1 MIITFKEFKDKV
13 REDADVCFGS
23 FRFDEADERKG
34 REVSIHRFGK
44 SVQYQFFAAS
54 CIFDFPLADSYKMDV
69 YTEHEYYGYGSYY
82 GTYYVK
88 EGTPVDFNA
97 NRFFI
102 IAPDFLAD
110 IEKAY
115 KRKNDYKHC
124 CINNYVISSVSVAC
138 ATWMRLTDYLKGKNE
153 VEFLDGT
160 IRIGE
165 CEQDEV
171 KLAAKVRKYI
181 GFAEKAFKKYLEKNG
196 LSNEKEYLNMLSR
209 KEAEKKEAEKAA
221 KKAEKARAKE
231 LAYIKEHICVF
242 DKAGEKVDF
251 SADQLIC
258 RCLELGKNHGGID
271 AKIAEEN
278 GVECYEWKDYDGYS
292 KSCNF
297 TMVRRSFTLYL
308 KKGYNIYI
316 VGGLI
321 TFVRGEIKRHGV
333 ACEWIEQGKA
343 IADIKTVKGFLVRG
357 EHIVAKSLKEA
368 QRISAEKR
376 SKQALSLL
384 NARSKKQLVYQKLG
398 NHMFTFEESLASGNC
413 RPGTQNFKN
422 RYEAAIGH
430 EATEISLADL
440 RKYGKQFGLEAYT
453 ERVIRYV
460 MNKL

>member
-196 LSNEKEYLNMLSR
+196 LANENQYLDMLAR
-209 KEAEKKEAEKAA
+209 KEAEKKEKEKAA

-440 RKYGKQFGLEAYT
+440 RKYGKKFGLEEYT

>member
-1 MIITFKEFKDKV
+1 MIITFKEFKAHV
-13 REDADVCFGS
+13 RNNAIVCFGL
-23 FRFDEADERKG
+23 FRFDEAEETKG
-34 REVSIHRFGK
+34 REVFIHRFGT
-44 SVQYQFFAAS
+44 QYQFCDAS
-54 CIFDFPLADSYKMDV
+54 CIFDLPLVDSYKMDV
-69 YTEHEYYGYGSYY
+69 YTEHEYYGYGGYY

-88 EGTPVDFNA
+88 EDTPVDFAA
-97 NRFFI
+97 NKFFI
-102 IAPDFLAD
+102 FAPDFLVD

-153 VEFLDGT
+153 VEFLDGS
-160 IRIGE
+160 IRIGA
-165 CEQDEV
+165 CEQDEA
-171 KLAAKVRKYI
+171 KLMAKVRKYI
-181 GFAEKAFKKYLEKNG
+181 GFAERAFKKYLEKNG
-196 LSNEKEYLNMLSR
+196 LANENEYLDMLAR
-209 KEAEKKEAEKAA
+209 KAAEKKEAEKAE

-231 LAYIKEHICVF
+231 LAYINDHISIQNKQNNSEAYKQVINRLNTGSHL
-242 DKAGEKVDF
+242 DEL
-251 SADQLIC
+251 SAYIG
-258 RCLELGKNHGGID
+258 R
-271 AKIAEEN
+271 EN
-278 GVECYEWKDYDGYS
+278 GINCYEVRDFDGYS
-292 KSCNF
+292 KSCRF
-297 TMVRRSFTLYL
+297 SMIRRSFSLYL

-321 TFVRGEIKRHGV
+321 TFVRGEIKRSGV

-368 QRISAEKR
+368 QRINAEKR

-384 NARSKKQLVYQKLG
+384 NARSKNQLVDQKLG

-440 RKYGKQFGLEAYT
+440 RKYGKKFGLEEYT

-460 MNKL
+460 MNRL

>member
-1 MIITFKEFKDKV
+1 MIITFKEFKNNV
-13 REDADVCFGS
+13 RNNALVCFGS
-23 FRFDEADERKG
+23 FRFDEAEERKG

-44 SVQYQFFAAS
+44 STQYQFCTAS
-54 CIFDFPLADSYKMDV
+54 CIFDLPLTDSYKMDV
-69 YTEHEYYGYGSYY
+69 YTEHEYRGYGSYY

-88 EGTPVDFNA
+88 EDTPVDFNT

-138 ATWMRLTDYLKGKNE
+138 ATWMRLTNYLKGKNE
-153 VEFLDGT
+153 VEFLDGS
-160 IRIGE
+160 ICIGE
-165 CEQDEV
+165 CEKDEI
-171 KLAAKVRKYI
+171 KRASKVHKYI

-196 LSNEKEYLNMLSR
+196 LANDNEYLDMLAR
-209 KEAEKKEAEKAA
+209 KAAEKKEAEKAE
-221 KKAEKARAKE
+221 KKAEKARVKE
-231 LAYIKEHICVF
+231 LAYINDHIFIQNKWKSEAYKQVI
-242 DKAGEKVDF
+242 DRLNTGSHLGEL
-251 SADQLIC
+251 SAYIG
-258 RCLELGKNHGGID
+258 RGNGI
-271 AKIAEEN
+271 N
-278 GVECYEWKDYDGYS
+278 CYESRDFDGYS
-292 KSCNF
+292 KSCRF
-297 TMVRRSFTLYL
+297 PMIRRSFSLYL
-308 KKGYNIYI
+308 KKGYNIHI
-316 VGGLI
+316 IGGLI
-321 TFVRGEIKRHGV
+321 TFVRGEIKRSGM
-333 ACEWIEQGKA
+333 ACEWIEQGRA
-343 IADIKTVKGFLVRG
+343 IDDIETVKGFLVRG

-368 QRISAEKR
+368 QRINAEKR
-376 SKQALSLL
+376 NKTAIDLL
-384 NARSKKQLVYQKLG
+384 NARSKNQLVYQKVG

-440 RKYGKQFGLEAYT
+440 RKYGKQFGLEIYT

>member
-1 MIITFKEFKDKV
+1 MIITFKEFKNNV
-13 REDADVCFGS
+13 RNTATVCFGS
-23 FRFDEADERKG
+23 FRFDKADERKG
-34 REVSIHRFGK
+34 REVSIHIIGK
-44 SVQYQFFAAS
+44 DQYRYGDASTFF
-54 CIFDFPLADSYKMDV
+54 DLPLADGYKMDV
-69 YTEHEYYGYGSYY
+69 YTEYETSFDSNF
-82 GTYYVK
+82 VK
-88 EGTPVDFNA
+88 EDAPVDFNA
-97 NRFFI
+97 DTFFI

-124 CINNYVISSVSVAC
+124 CINNHVISSVSVAC

-153 VEFLDGT
+153 VEFLDGS

-165 CEQDEV
+165 CEQDED
-171 KLAAKVRKYI
+171 KLTAKVRRYI

-196 LSNEKEYLNMLSR
+196 LANENQYLDMLAR
-209 KEAEKKEAEKAA
+209 KEAEKKEKEKAA

-231 LAYIKEHICVF
+231 LAYINDHIFIQNKQNNSEAYKQVINRLNTGSHL
-242 DKAGEKVDF
+242 DEL
-251 SADQLIC
+251 SAYIG
-258 RCLELGKNHGGID
+258 R
-271 AKIAEEN
+271 EN
-278 GVECYEWKDYDGYS
+278 GINCYEYRDFDGYS
-292 KSCNF
+292 KSCRF
-297 TMVRRSFTLYL
+297 PMIRRSFSLYL
-308 KKGYNIYI
+308 KKGYNIHI
-316 VGGLI
+316 IGGLI
-321 TFVRGEIKRHGV
+321 TFVRGEIKRQGM
-333 ACEWIEQGKA
+333 ACEWIEQGRA
-343 IADIKTVKGFLVRG
+343 IDDIETVKGFLVRG

-368 QRISAEKR
+368 QRINAEKR

-384 NARSKKQLVYQKLG
+384 NARSKDQLVYQKLG

-440 RKYGKQFGLEAYT
+440 RKYGKKFGLEEYT

>member
-1 MIITFKEFKDKV
+1 MIITFKEFKDNV
-13 REDADVCFGS
+13 RNNATVCFGS

-34 REVSIHRFGK
+34 REVSLRGFGK
-44 SVQYQFFAAS
+44 NEQYRYGDASIFFNL
-54 CIFDFPLADSYKMDV
+54 PLSDGYKMDV
-69 YTEHEYYGYGSYY
+69 YTEHETSFGSNF
-82 GTYYVK
+82 VK
-88 EGTPVDFNA
+88 EDAPVDFNA
-97 NRFFI
+97 DTFFI

-124 CINNYVISSVSVAC
+124 CINNHVISSVSVAC

-165 CEQDEV
+165 CEQDEA
-171 KLAAKVRKYI
+171 KLTAKVRRYI

-196 LSNEKEYLNMLSR
+196 LANENEYLDMLAR
-209 KEAEKKEAEKAA
+209 KEAEKKEEEKAA

-231 LAYIKEHICVF
+231 LAYINDHIFIQNKQNNSEAYKQVINRLNTGSHL
-242 DKAGEKVDF
+242 DEL
-251 SADQLIC
+251 SAYIG
-258 RCLELGKNHGGID
+258 R
-271 AKIAEEN
+271 EN
-278 GVECYEWKDYDGYS
+278 GINCYESRDFDGYS
-292 KSCNF
+292 KSCRF
-297 TMVRRSFTLYL
+297 PMIRRSFSLYL
-308 KKGYNIYI
+308 KKGYNIHI
-316 VGGLI
+316 IGGLI
-321 TFVRGEIKRHGV
+321 TFVRGEIKRQGM
-333 ACEWIEQGKA
+333 ACEWIEQGRA
-343 IADIKTVKGFLVRG
+343 IDDIETVKGFLVRG

-368 QRISAEKR
+368 QRINAEKR

-384 NARSKKQLVYQKLG
+384 NARSKDQLVYQKLG

-440 RKYGKQFGLEAYT
+440 RKYGKKFGLEEYT

-460 MNKL
+460 MNRL

>member
-1 MIITFKEFKDKV
+1 MIITFKEFKNNV
-13 REDADVCFGS
+13 RNNATVFFGS
-23 FRFDEADERKG
+23 FRFEDADERKG
-34 REVSIHRFGK
+34 REVSIHRFGDNE
-44 SVQYQFFAAS
+44 QYRCGDAS
-54 CIFDFPLADSYKMDV
+54 IIFRLPLADSYKMDV
-69 YTEHEYYGYGSYY
+69 YTEHDTYFGSHF
-82 GTYYVK
+82 VK
-88 EGTPVDFNA
+88 EDSPVDFNA
-97 NRFFI
+97 DTFFI

-153 VEFLDGT
+153 VELLSGT

-165 CEQDEV
+165 CEKDEI
-171 KLAAKVRKYI
+171 KRAAKVHKYI
-181 GFAEKAFKKYLEKNG
+181 GFAEKAFKKYLEKKG
-196 LSNEKEYLNMLSR
+196 LANENEYLDMLAR
-209 KEAEKKEAEKAA
+209 QAAEKKEADKAA

-231 LAYIKEHICVF
+231 LAYINNQICIC
-242 DKAGEKVDF
+242 DNLGPVDF
-251 SADQLIC
+251 DMVISL
-258 RCLELGKNHGGID
+258 LNTGKNIGTLNAHISD
-271 AKIAEEN
+271 KN
-278 GVECYEWKDYDGYS
+278 GVECSESYDYDGYS
-292 KSCNF
+292 KRCQF

-308 KKGYNIYI
+308 KKGYSIYE

-321 TFVRGEIKRHGV
+321 TFVRGEIKRQGV
-333 ACEWIEQGKA
+333 ACEWVEQGKA
-343 IADIKTVKGFLVRG
+343 ITDIKTVKGFLVRG

-384 NARSKKQLVYQKLG
+384 NARSKDQLVYQKLG

-440 RKYGKQFGLEAYT
+440 RKYGKKFGLEEYT

-460 MNKL
+460 MNRL

>member
-1 MIITFKEFKDKV
+1 MIITFKEFKDNV
-13 REDADVCFGS
+13 RNNATVCFGS
-23 FRFDEADERKG
+23 FRFDEADEHKG
-34 REVSIHRFGK
+34 REVSFRGFGK
-44 SVQYQFFAAS
+44 NEQYRYGDASFF
-54 CIFDFPLADSYKMDV
+54 FNLPLADSYKLDV
-69 YTEHEYYGYGSYY
+69 YTEFGSSFASNF
-82 GTYYVK
+82 VK
-88 EGTPVDFNA
+88 EDAPVNFNA
-97 NRFFI
+97 DTFCI
-102 IAPDFLAD
+102 IAPDFLVD

-138 ATWMRLTDYLKGKNE
+138 ATWIRLTDYLKGKNE

-165 CEQDEV
+165 CEQDEA
-171 KLAAKVRKYI
+171 KLTAKVRRYI

-196 LSNEKEYLNMLSR
+196 LASENEYLDMLAR
-209 KEAEKKEAEKAA
+209 KAAEKKEAE
-221 KKAEKARAKE
+221 KAEKARAKE
-231 LAYIKEHICVF
+231 LAYINDHIFIQNKQNNSEAYKQVINRLNTGSHL
-242 DKAGEKVDF
+242 DEL
-251 SADQLIC
+251 SAYIG
-258 RCLELGKNHGGID
+258 R
-271 AKIAEEN
+271 EN
-278 GVECYEWKDYDGYS
+278 GINCYEVRDFDGYS
-292 KSCNF
+292 KSCRF
-297 TMVRRSFTLYL
+297 SMIRRSFSLYL

-321 TFVRGEIKRHGV
+321 TFVRGEIKRSGV

-368 QRISAEKR
+368 QRINAEKR

-384 NARSKKQLVYQKLG
+384 NARSKDQLVYQKLG

-422 RYEAAIGH
+422 RYESAIGH

-440 RKYGKQFGLEAYT
+440 RKYGKKFGLEEYT

-460 MNKL
+460 MNRL

>member
-1 MIITFKEFKDKV
+1 MIITFKEFKNRV
-13 REDADVCFGS
+13 RKNAHVCFGS
-23 FRFDEADERKG
+23 FRFDKAHEWKG
-34 REVSIHRFGK
+34 REFFIHRIGK
-44 SVQYQFFAAS
+44 KEQYESGDASFFFAL
-54 CIFDFPLADSYKMDV
+54 PLSDGYKMDV
-69 YTEHEYYGYGSYY
+69 YTEYERICGEDF
-82 GTYYVK
+82 VK
-88 EGTPVDFNA
+88 EDAPVDFNA
-97 NRFFI
+97 NEFFI
-102 IAPDFLAD
+102 IAPNFLAD

-153 VEFLDGT
+153 VEFLAGT

-165 CEQDEV
+165 CEKDEI
-171 KLAAKVRKYI
+171 KRAAKVHKYI
-181 GFAEKAFKKYLEKNG
+181 GFAKKAFKKYLEKNG
-196 LSNEKEYLNMLSR
+196 LANENEYLDMLAR
-209 KEAEKKEAEKAA
+209 QAAEKKEADKAA

-231 LAYIKEHICVF
+231 LAYINNQICIC
-242 DKAGEKVDF
+242 DNLGPVDF
-251 SADQLIC
+251 DMVISL
-258 RCLELGKNHGGID
+258 LNTGKNIGTLNAHISD
-271 AKIAEEN
+271 KN
-278 GVECYEWKDYDGYS
+278 GVECSESYDYDGYS
-292 KSCNF
+292 KRCQF

-308 KKGYNIYI
+308 KKGYSIYE

-321 TFVRGEIKRHGV
+321 TFVRGEIKRQGV
-333 ACEWIEQGKA
+333 ACEWVEQGKA
-343 IADIKTVKGFLVRG
+343 ITDIKTVKGFLVRG

-384 NARSKKQLVYQKLG
+384 NARSKDQLVYQKLG

-440 RKYGKQFGLEAYT
+440 RKYGKKFGLEEYT

>member
-1 MIITFKEFKDKV
+1 MIITFKEFKNRV
-13 REDADVCFGS
+13 RKNAHVCFGS
-23 FRFDEADERKG
+23 FRFDKAHEWKG
-34 REVSIHRFGK
+34 REFFIHRIGK
-44 SVQYQFFAAS
+44 KEQYESGDASFFFAL
-54 CIFDFPLADSYKMDV
+54 PLSDGYKMDV
-69 YTEHEYYGYGSYY
+69 YTEYERICGEDF
-82 GTYYVK
+82 VK
-88 EGTPVDFNA
+88 EDAPVDFNA
-97 NRFFI
+97 NEFFI

-171 KLAAKVRKYI
+171 KLTAKVRKYI

-196 LSNEKEYLNMLSR
+196 IANDTEYLNMLA
-209 KEAEKKEAEKAA
+209 KKAAEKKEEEKAA
-221 KKAEKARAKE
+221 KKAAKARAKE
-231 LAYIKEHICVF
+231 LAYINRHIF
-242 DKAGEKVDF
+242 IEDHTSFAGFVMVI
-251 SADQLIC
+251 SLLNI
-258 RCLELGKNHGGID
+258 GKNVGTLNAHISD
-271 AKIAEEN
+271 KN
-278 GVECYEWKDYDGYS
+278 GVECSESYDYDGYS
-292 KSCNF
+292 KRCKF
-297 TMVRRSFTLYL
+297 TMVRRSFTLNL
-308 KKGYNIYI
+308 KKGYSIYE

-321 TFVRGEIKRHGV
+321 TFVRGEIKRQGV

-343 IADIKTVKGFLVRG
+343 ITDIKTVKGFLVRG
-357 EHIVAKSLKEA
+357 EHIAAKSLKEA

-376 SKQALSLL
+376 SKQALSLM
-384 NARSKKQLVYQKLG
+384 NARNDNKLSYQKLIG
-398 NHMFTFEESLASGNC
+398 HMFTFEESLASGNC

-440 RKYGKQFGLEAYT
+440 RKYGKQFGLQEYT

-460 MNKL
+460 MNRL

>member
-1 MIITFKEFKDKV
+1 MIITYKEFKDKV
-13 REDADVCFGS
+13 RENADVCFGS

-34 REVSIHRFGK
+34 REVSIHPLGMDERVRWGVA
-44 SVQYQFFAAS
+44 SYCFF
-54 CIFDFPLADSYKMDV
+54 DLPLADSYKMDV
-69 YTEHEYYGYGSYY
+69 YTEREFYFGSYF
-82 GTYYVK
+82 VK
-88 EGTPVDFNA
+88 EDASVDFNA
-97 NRFFI
+97 DEFFI
-102 IAPDFLAD
+102 IAPNFLAD

-138 ATWMRLTDYLKGKNE
+138 ATWIRLTDYLKGKNE
-153 VEFLDGT
+153 VEFLHGT

-165 CEQDEV
+165 CEQDEA
-171 KLAAKVRKYI
+171 KLTAKVRKYI

-196 LSNEKEYLNMLSR
+196 LANENEYLDMLAR
-209 KEAEKKEAEKAA
+209 QEAEKKEEEKAA
-221 KKAEKARAKE
+221 KKAAKERAKE
-231 LAYIKEHICVF
+231 QAYIKEHICVF

-292 KSCNF
+292 KRCNF

-376 SKQALSLL
+376 NKQALSLL
-384 NARSKKQLVYQKLG
+384 NARSKGQLVYQKLG

-440 RKYGKQFGLEAYT
+440 RKYGKKFGLEEYT

>member
-1 MIITFKEFKDKV
+1 MIITFKEFKNKV
-13 REDADVCFGS
+13 RKNATVGFGS
-23 FRFDEADERKG
+23 FRYDEADEHKG

-44 SVQYQFFAAS
+44 SERYGSCDAS
-54 CIFDFPLADSYKMDV
+54 CIFDLPLADSYKMDV
-69 YTEHEYYGYGSYY
+69 YTEHNYCGYGSYY

-88 EGTPVDFNA
+88 EDAPVDFAA
-97 NRFFI
+97 NKFFI

-115 KRKNDYKHC
+115 KRKYDYKHC

-153 VEFLDGT
+153 VEFLDGS

-165 CEQDEV
+165 CEKDAI
-171 KLAAKVRKYI
+171 KRAAKVHKYI
-181 GFAEKAFKKYLEKNG
+181 GFAEKAFKKYLKKNG
-196 LSNEKEYLNMLSR
+196 LANGNEYLDMLAR
-209 KEAEKKEAEKAA
+209 KAAEKKEEEKAA

-231 LAYIKEHICVF
+231 QAYIKKHVCVEI
-242 DKAGEKVDF
+242 GEKVE
-251 SADQLIC
+251 SAAAYIIYS
-258 RCLELGKNHGGID
+258 CLNSGTNTGTMSAH
-271 AKIAEEN
+271 IAEEN
-278 GVECYEWKDYDGYS
+278 GVECYEYKDYDGYS
-292 KSCNF
+292 KSCGY
-297 TMVRRSFTLYL
+297 TMIRRSFTLTL
-308 KKGYNIYI
+308 KKGYNIHI

-321 TFVRGEIKRHGV
+321 TFVRGEIKRQGV

-376 SKQALSLL
+376 SKQALSLM
-384 NARSKKQLVYQKLG
+384 NDRSKNKLSYQKLIG
-398 NHMFTFEESLASGNC
+398 HMFTFEESLASGNC

-440 RKYGKQFGLEAYT
+440 RKYGKKFGLEEYT

>member
-1 MIITFKEFKDKV
+1 MIITFKEFKTKV
-13 REDADVCFGS
+13 RNTASVCFGS
-23 FRFDEADERKG
+23 FRFDKADERKG
-34 REVSIHRFGK
+34 REISIHRFGK
-44 SVQYQFFAAS
+44 DEQYRYGEASIFFNL
-54 CIFDFPLADSYKMDV
+54 PLSDGYKMDV

-88 EGTPVDFNA
+88 EDTPVDFNA
-97 NRFFI
+97 NTFFI
-102 IAPDFLAD
+102 IAPDFIAD
-110 IEKAY
+110 IERAY

-165 CEQDEV
+165 CEQDEA

-196 LSNEKEYLNMLSR
+196 LANENEYLDMIAR
-209 KEAEKKEAEKAA
+209 QAAEKKEEEKAA
-221 KKAEKARAKE
+221 KKAAKARAKE
-231 LAYIKEHICVF
+231 LAYINNQICIC
-242 DKAGEKVDF
+242 DNLGPVDF
-251 SADQLIC
+251 DMVISL
-258 RCLELGKNHGGID
+258 LNTGKNIGTLNAHISD
-271 AKIAEEN
+271 KN
-278 GVECYEWKDYDGYS
+278 GVECSESYDYDGYS
-292 KSCNF
+292 KRCQF

-308 KKGYNIYI
+308 KKGYSIYE

-321 TFVRGEIKRHGV
+321 TFVRGEIKRQGV

-376 SKQALSLL
+376 SKQALCLL
-384 NARSKKQLVYQKLG
+384 NARSKNQLVYQKLG

-430 EATEISLADL
+430 EATEISLTDL
-440 RKYGKQFGLEAYT
+440 RKYGKKFGLEEYT

-460 MNKL
+460 MNRL

>member
-1 MIITFKEFKDKV
+1 MIITFKEFKNRV
-13 REDADVCFGS
+13 RKNAHVCFGS
-23 FRFDEADERKG
+23 FRFDKAHEWKG
-34 REVSIHRFGK
+34 REFFIHRIGK
-44 SVQYQFFAAS
+44 KEQYESGDASFFFAL
-54 CIFDFPLADSYKMDV
+54 PLSDGYKMDV
-69 YTEHEYYGYGSYY
+69 YTEYERICGEDF
-82 GTYYVK
+82 VK
-88 EGTPVDFNA
+88 EDAPVDFNA
-97 NRFFI
+97 NEFFI

-171 KLAAKVRKYI
+171 KLTAKVRKYI

-196 LSNEKEYLNMLSR
+196 IANDTEYLNMLA
-209 KEAEKKEAEKAA
+209 KKAAEKKEEEKAA
-221 KKAEKARAKE
+221 KKAAKARAKE
-231 LAYIKEHICVF
+231 LAYINRHIF
-242 DKAGEKVDF
+242 IEDHTSFAGFVMVI
-251 SADQLIC
+251 SLLNI
-258 RCLELGKNHGGID
+258 GKNVGTLNAHISD
-271 AKIAEEN
+271 KN
-278 GVECYEWKDYDGYS
+278 GVECSESYDYDGYS
-292 KSCNF
+292 KRCKF
-297 TMVRRSFTLYL
+297 TMVRRSFTLNL
-308 KKGYNIYI
+308 KKGYSIYE

-321 TFVRGEIKRHGV
+321 TFVRGEIKRQGV

-376 SKQALSLL
+376 SKQALSLM
-384 NARSKKQLVYQKLG
+384 NARNENKLSYQTLIG
-398 NHMFTFEESLASGNC
+398 HMFTFEESLASGNC

-440 RKYGKQFGLEAYT
+440 RKYGKKFGLEEYT

-460 MNKL
+460 MNRL

>member
-1 MIITFKEFKDKV
+1 MIITFKEFKDNV
-13 REDADVCFGS
+13 RNNATVCFGS
-23 FRFDEADERKG
+23 FRFDEAHEWKG
-34 REVSIHRFGK
+34 REFFIHRIGK
-44 SVQYQFFAAS
+44 NEQYDSGDASFFFAL
-54 CIFDFPLADSYKMDV
+54 PLSDGYKMDV
-69 YTEHEYYGYGSYY
+69 YTEYERLCGEDF
-82 GTYYVK
+82 VK
-88 EGTPVDFNA
+88 EDTPVDFDA
-97 NRFFI
+97 NRFVI
-102 IAPDFLAD
+102 IAPNFLAD

-165 CEQDEV
+165 CEKDEV
-171 KLAAKVRKYI
+171 KLAAKVHKYI
-181 GFAEKAFKKYLEKNG
+181 GFAERAFKKYLEKNG
-196 LSNEKEYLNMLSR
+196 LANENEYLDMLAR
-209 KEAEKKEAEKAA
+209 KAAEKKEAEKAE

-231 LAYIKEHICVF
+231 LAYINDHIFIQNKQNNSEAYKQVINRLNTGSHL
-242 DKAGEKVDF
+242 DEL
-251 SADQLIC
+251 SAYIG
-258 RCLELGKNHGGID
+258 RGNGI
-271 AKIAEEN
+271 N
-278 GVECYEWKDYDGYS
+278 CYESRDFDGYS
-292 KSCNF
+292 KSCRF
-297 TMVRRSFTLYL
+297 PMIRRSFSLYL

-316 VGGLI
+316 IGGLI
-321 TFVRGEIKRHGV
+321 TFVRGEIKRQGV
-333 ACEWIEQGKA
+333 ACEWVEQGRA
-343 IADIKTVKGFLVRG
+343 INDIETVKGFLVRG

-368 QRISAEKR
+368 QRINAEKR

-384 NARSKKQLVYQKLG
+384 NARSKDQLVYQKLG

-440 RKYGKQFGLEAYT
+440 RKYGKKFGLEEYT

>member
-1 MIITFKEFKDKV
+1 MIITFKEFKNNV
-13 REDADVCFGS
+13 RNTATVCFGS
-23 FRFDEADERKG
+23 FRFDKADERKG

-44 SVQYQFFAAS
+44 DEQYRYGDASYFF
-54 CIFDFPLADSYKMDV
+54 DLPLADGYKMDV
-69 YTEHEYYGYGSYY
+69 YTEHETSFGSNF
-82 GTYYVK
+82 VK
-88 EGTPVDFNA
+88 EDAPVDFNA
-97 NRFFI
+97 DTFFI

-138 ATWMRLTDYLKGKNE
+138 STWIRLTDYLKGKNE
-153 VEFLDGT
+153 VEFLNGT
-160 IRIGE
+160 IRVGA
-165 CEQDEV
+165 CEQDEA
-171 KLAAKVRKYI
+171 KLTAKVRKYI

-196 LSNEKEYLNMLSR
+196 LANENEYLDMLAR
-209 KEAEKKEAEKAA
+209 KEAEKKEEEKAA

-231 LAYIKEHICVF
+231 LAYINTQICIC
-242 DKAGEKVDF
+242 DNLGPVDF
-251 SADQLIC
+251 DMVISL
-258 RCLELGKNHGGID
+258 LNTGKNIGTLD
-271 AKIAEEN
+271 AHISDKN
-278 GVECYEWKDYDGYS
+278 GVEFSESYDYDGYS
-292 KSCNF
+292 KRCQF
-297 TMVRRSFTLYL
+297 TMVRRSFTLNL
-308 KKGYNIYI
+308 KKGYSIYE

-321 TFVRGEIKRHGV
+321 TFVRGEIKRQGV
-333 ACEWIEQGKA
+333 ACEWVEQGKA
-343 IADIKTVKGFLVRG
+343 ITDIKTVKGFLVRG

-368 QRISAEKR
+368 QRINAEKR

-384 NARSKKQLVYQKLG
+384 NARSKNQLVYQKLG

-440 RKYGKQFGLEAYT
+440 RKYGKKFGLEEYT

>member
-1 MIITFKEFKDKV
+1 MIITFKEFKNNV
-13 REDADVCFGS
+13 RNNATVFFGS
-23 FRFDEADERKG
+23 FRFEDADERKG
-34 REVSIHRFGK
+34 REVSIHRFGDNE
-44 SVQYQFFAAS
+44 QYRCGDASIFFRL
-54 CIFDFPLADSYKMDV
+54 PLADSYKMDV
-69 YTEHEYYGYGSYY
+69 YTEHDTYFGSHF
-82 GTYYVK
+82 VK
-88 EGTPVDFNA
+88 EDSPVDFNA
-97 NRFFI
+97 DTFFI

-153 VEFLDGT
+153 VELLDGT

-165 CEQDEV
+165 CEKDEI
-171 KLAAKVRKYI
+171 KRAAKVHKYI

-196 LSNEKEYLNMLSR
+196 LANDNEYLDMLAR
-209 KEAEKKEAEKAA
+209 KEAKKKEEEKAA
-221 KKAEKARAKE
+221 KKAAKARAKE
-231 LAYIKEHICVF
+231 LAYINRRIFIEDRTSF
-242 DKAGEKVDF
+242 AGFVMVI
-251 SADQLIC
+251 SLLNI
-258 RCLELGKNHGGID
+258 GKNVGTLNAHISD
-271 AKIAEEN
+271 KN
-278 GVECYEWKDYDGYS
+278 GVECSESYDYDGYS
-292 KSCNF
+292 KRCQF
-297 TMVRRSFTLYL
+297 TMVRRSFTLNL
-308 KKGYNIYI
+308 KKGYNIYN

-321 TFVRGEIKRHGV
+321 TFVRGEIKRQGV
-333 ACEWIEQGKA
+333 ACEWIEQGNA

-384 NARSKKQLVYQKLG
+384 NARSKNKLSYQKLIG
-398 NHMFTFEESLASGNC
+398 HMFTFEESLASGNC

-422 RYEAAIGH
+422 LYEAAIGH

-440 RKYGKQFGLEAYT
+440 RKYGKKFGLEEYT

-460 MNKL
+460 MNRL